1 MEPFNIVGSSKN
13 NIKLKSYH
21 SKGNK
26 ILELLVKMS
35 TWCLKNIDTDVH
47 IVNSQMN
54 GFLFTFPNFSTHDKY
69 LYVQLRNSVLPF
81 FLPLLFVELS
91 TPNLNLRVLI
101 LQ

>member
-35 TWCLKNIDTDVH
+35 TEN
-47 IVNSQMN
+47 M
-54 GFLFTFPNFSTHDKY
+54 
-69 LYVQLRNSVLPF
+69 VL
-81 FLPLLFVELS
+81 EKH
-91 TPNLNLRVLI
+91 RY
-101 LQ
+101 